1 MNLLEKELK
10 EVLDSK
16 EEQLER
22 LQATLRYGAHGE
34 LDKRAL
40 IEDRRVL
47 LGEIIELRKE
57 LSKLVPNP
65 LKGA

>member
-1 MNLLEKELK
+1 MNLLEKELQ
-10 EVLDSK
+10 EVLADK

-40 IEDRRVL
+40 MEDRRVL
-47 LGEIIELRKE
+47 LGEIIKLRKE

-65 LKGA
+65 LRGQ